1 VTTPAK
7 EPITA
12 EVTITEW
19 GRAEVL
25 FREPGITGEILRRG
39 VQSYIAFADE
49 RVGTGA
55 RYESAVRSLAAHL
68 GLRRRHV
75 VHVEII
81 DDVTRK
87 AKSQAKQEPSLDE
100 YCPTG

>member
-1 VTTPAK
+1 MTTPAK

-25 FREPGITGEILRRG
+25 FREPGISGEIVRQGR
-39 VQSYIAFADE
+39 QSYIAFAGR

-55 RYESAVRSLAAHL
+55 RYESAVRSLATHL
-68 GLRRRHV
+68 GLRRHHV
-75 VHVEII
+75 VRVEII
-81 DDVTRK
+81 DNVTRRR
-87 AKSQAKQEPSLDE
+87 PSLDG

>member
-12 EVTITEW
+12 EVRITEW

-25 FREPGITGEILRRG
+25 FREPGISGEILRRG
-39 VQSYIAFADE
+39 RQSYIAFADQ
-49 RVGTGA
+49 RVGQGA
-55 RYESAVRSLAAHL
+55 RYESAARSLAAHL
-68 GLRRRHV
+68 GLRRHHV

-81 DDVTRK
+81 DSVPRSRK
-87 AKSQAKQEPSLDE
+87 S
-100 YCPTG
+100 

>member
-1 VTTPAK
+1 VTTPPK

-19 GRAEVL
+19 GRAQVL
-25 FREPGITGEILRRG
+25 FREPGISGEIIRQGR
-39 VQSYIAFADE
+39 QNYIAFADQ
-49 RVGTGA
+49 RVGQGA
-55 RYESAVRSLAAHL
+55 RYESAARSLAAQL

-81 DDVTRK
+81 DNVPRST
-87 AKSQAKQEPSLDE
+87 SIP
-100 YCPTG
+100 

>member
-1 VTTPAK
+1 MTTPAK

-12 EVTITEW
+12 VVTITNW

-25 FREPGITGEILRRG
+25 FREPGISGEVRRQG

-49 RVGTGA
+49 RVGQGA
-55 RYESAVRSLAAHL
+55 RYESAVRQLAAHL
-68 GLRRRHV
+68 GLRRHHV
-75 VHVEII
+75 VRVEII
-81 DDVTRK
+81 DEVTRSQ
-87 AKSQAKQEPSLDE
+87 KSLAKQRPSLDG